1 MTPTRLSAVTRRPFR
16 SYAQN
21 LEDIVLWRALG
32 HVAGGRAGADVHWMK
47 IDVEGMEAAVL
58 RGWRAFIEPP
68 APPPHVCARIARRL
82 SGIAGRFAC
91 YRQQ

>member
-1 MTPTRLSAVTRRPFR
+1 
-16 SYAQN
+16 
-21 LEDIVLWRALG
+21 
-32 HVAGGRAGADVHWMK
+32 MK